1 MQVRSSGRGGLLRHA
16 RWRLG
21 DDGASAIEL
30 AFIAPVLLI
39 LMLMIV
45 QYAFYF
51 EARQVALDAAQQG
64 ARYARQDKALNAD
77 WQAGTVRATTNYFDD
92 LDSKALTDFAVTAS
106 SPGNSNVEVTVSGKM
121 ISLVPGFGLPTVSE
135 SAGGPVE
142 CFRSYAGNGGQQC
155 AAS

>member
-1 MQVRSSGRGGLLRHA
+1 MLRHA
-16 RWRLG
+16 RWRRG

-39 LMLMIV
+39 LILMIV

-64 ARYARQDKALNAD
+64 ARYARQEKALNAD
-77 WQAGTVRATTNYFDD
+77 WQAGTVQATTNYFDG
-92 LDSKALTDFAVTAS
+92 LDTGALTGFAVTAS
-106 SPGNSNVEVTVSGKM
+106 SPGNNSNVEVTVSGKM
-121 ISLVPGFGLPTVSE
+121 VSLVPGFGLPTVRE

>member
-64 ARYARQDKALNAD
+64 ARYARQEKALNAD
-77 WQAGTVRATTNYFDD
+77 WQAGTVRATTSYFKG
-92 LDSKALTDFAVTAS
+92 LDTGALSGFGVTAS
-106 SPGNSNVEVTVSGKM
+106 SSNSNVEVTVSGNM
-121 ISLVPGFGLPTVSE
+121 ISLVPGFGLPAVHE

-142 CFRSYAGNGGQQC
+142 CFRSYVGDGGQQC